1 MNKKMKKRIINF
13 IMLITGILIVTIT
26 FNTFC
31 LPKNIVIGG
40 VSGIAVILNYLL
52 KIDISTTLIIG
63 NAILIIIGIIVLGF
77 KDTWPSIIG
86 SIAYTLGVYLTENLI
101 TINIDSIFLSIV
113 AIGILHGIGYALV
126 YLAGYSTGGV
136 DILGIIFQKK
146 FGIPLGKS
154 LLIIKALIIIMGTSV
169 FGIEM
174 LIICLVIRY
183 LESKIIDNILI
194 GISDSKVLFINT
206 EKEEEV
212 NNYIIKTIKS
222 GTSEIKI
229 KSGYKKENGNL
240 IMCVVPTEKYM
251 KLKEAIKEI
260 DKDAFITVVDAYEVY
275 GGTNRYKLP
284 LHDLRI

>member
-13 IMLITGILIVTIT
+13 IMFITGILIVTIT
-26 FNTFC
+26 FNAFC

-63 NAILIIIGIIVLGF
+63 NSIIIIIGIIVLGF
-77 KDTWPSIIG
+77 KDTLPSIIG

-101 TINIDSIFLSIV
+101 TINIDSIFLSII

-126 YLAGYSTGGV
+126 YLAGYSTGGI

-146 FGIPLGKS
+146 FGIPLGKA
-154 LLIIKALIIIMGTSV
+154 LLIIKSLIIIVGTSV

-206 EKEEEV
+206 EKEEED
-212 NNYIIKTIKS
+212 NNIIIKTIKS

>member
-13 IMLITGILIVTIT
+13 IMFITGILIVTIT
-26 FNTFC
+26 FNAFC

-63 NAILIIIGIIVLGF
+63 NSIIIIIGIIVLGF
-77 KDTWPSIIG
+77 KDTLPSIIG

-101 TINIDSIFLSIV
+101 TINIDSIFLSII

-126 YLAGYSTGGV
+126 YLAGYSTGGI

-146 FGIPLGKS
+146 FGIPLGKA
-154 LLIIKALIIIMGTSV
+154 LLIIKSLIIIVGTSV

>member
-13 IMLITGILIVTIT
+13 IMFITGILIVTIT
-26 FNTFC
+26 FNAIC

-63 NAILIIIGIIVLGF
+63 NTIIIIIGIIVLGL
-77 KDTWPSIIG
+77 KDTLPSIIG

-101 TINIDSIFLSIV
+101 TINIDSIFLSII

-126 YLAGYSTGGV
+126 YLAGYSTGGI

-146 FGIPLGKS
+146 FGIPLGKA
-154 LLIIKALIIIMGTSV
+154 LLIIKSLIIIVGTSV

>member
-13 IMLITGILIVTIT
+13 IMFITGILIVTIT

-251 KLKEAIKEI
+251 KLKEAIKKI

>member
-13 IMLITGILIVTIT
+13 IMFITGILIVTIT

-260 DKDAFITVVDAYEVY
+260 DKDAFITIVDAYEVY

>member
-1 MNKKMKKRIINF
+1 MNKKMKKRLINF
-13 IMLITGILIVTIT
+13 IMFITGILIVTIT

-260 DKDAFITVVDAYEVY
+260 DKDAFITIVDAYEVY

>member
-13 IMLITGILIVTIT
+13 IMFITGILIVTIT
-26 FNTFC
+26 FNAFC

-251 KLKEAIKEI
+251 KLKEAIKKI